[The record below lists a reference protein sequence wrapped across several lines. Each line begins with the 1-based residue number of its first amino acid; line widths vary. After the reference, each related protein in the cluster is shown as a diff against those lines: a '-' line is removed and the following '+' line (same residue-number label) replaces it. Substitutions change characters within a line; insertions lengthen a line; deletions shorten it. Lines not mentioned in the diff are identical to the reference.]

1 MDTITKD
8 ICHDA
13 ACMVVTRQKASVTSL
28 MRLLDVNEDEAKQ
41 LMHKLNEAKVIGPVS
56 EDGTAEVLITNFGQL
71 AELSWVLSPP
81 KYLCSG
87 KIRQILDSTEFLDN
101 NAEIPLLIGHKSDDR
116 PEIIDLVNAKNIL
129 VAGAP
134 GQGKSKFL
142 DSMWDSML
150 GKVIQDKVQV
160 FYLNS
165 DNEIYHVYQS
175 MLWINY
181 VYSALESRYEVFRE
195 YGIRSVREYNEQNRE
210 EGMPYIVI
218 IFDEYTILQDSRL
231 MKTVLKLA
239 QKGPRVGIHIIM
251 STSHPSVNVISNKI
265 KTLFPTRIAFKTR
278 SAVDSRTIQ
287 DIYGA
292 EELPGY
298 GDMLLLYK
306 DELTRLKGAF
316 ADTHQYI

>member
-1 MDTITKD
+1 MNTITKD
-8 ICHDA
+8 ICYDA
-13 ACMVVTRQKASVTSL
+13 ACMIVTRQEASVSSL

-56 EDGTAEVLITNFGQL
+56 EDGTAEVLITDFGKL
-71 AELSWVLSPP
+71 AEITWILTPP

-87 KIRQILDSTEFLDN
+87 KIRQILDSTEFQDY
-101 NAEIPLLIGHKSDDR
+101 NAELPLLIGQKSDGK
-116 PEIIDLVNAKNIL
+116 PEIIDLAKAKNIL

-150 GKVIQDKVQV
+150 GMAYQDKVQI
-160 FYLNS
+160 FYFNS
-165 DNEIYHVYQS
+165 DHEVFSESEN
-175 MLWINY
+175 LWLDFCYTN
-181 VYSALESRYEVFRE
+181 LQSRYDLISECGVSN
-195 YGIRSVREYNEQNRE
+195 IREYNRYNTDET
-210 EGMPYIVI
+210 MPYLVI
-218 IFDEYTILQDSRL
+218 IFDEYTILQDSAL
-231 MKTVLKLA
+231 KKTVLKLA
-239 QKGPRVGIHIIM
+239 QKGPRVGIHVIM

-278 SAVDSRTIQ
+278 TRVDSRTIL

-306 DELTRLKGAF
+306 VELTQLKGVF
-316 ADTHQYI
+316 TDTL

>member
-8 ICHDA
+8 ICYDA
-13 ACMVVTRQKASVTSL
+13 AFMVIARQEASVSSL
-28 MRLLDVNEDEAKQ
+28 MRLLDVNEDEAKI
-41 LMHKLNEAKVIGPVS
+41 LMNRLYEANVIGPVS
-56 EDGTAEVLITNFGQL
+56 EDGTAKVLISNFGQL
-71 AELSWVLSPP
+71 AEITWVLTPP

-87 KIRQILDSTEFLDN
+87 KIRQILDSTEFQDY
-101 NAEIPLLIGHKSDDR
+101 NAEIPLLIGQKSDGR
-116 PEIIDLVNAKNIL
+116 LEIIDLVNAKNIL

-150 GKVIQDKVQV
+150 GMAYQDKVQI
-160 FYLNS
+160 FYFNS
-165 DNEIYHVYQS
+165 DHEVFSESEN
-175 MLWINY
+175 LWLDFCYTN
-181 VYSALESRYEVFRE
+181 LQSRYDLISECGVSN
-195 YGIRSVREYNEQNRE
+195 IREYNRYNTDET
-210 EGMPYIVI
+210 MPYLVI
-218 IFDEYTILQDSRL
+218 IFDEYTILQDSPL
-231 MKTVLKLA
+231 KKTVLKLA
-239 QKGPRVGIHIIM
+239 QKGARVGIHIIM

-278 SAVDSRTIQ
+278 SAADSRTIL

-298 GDMLLLYK
+298 GDMLLQYK

>member
-1 MDTITKD
+1 M
-8 ICHDA
+8 
-13 ACMVVTRQKASVTSL
+13 
-28 MRLLDVNEDEAKQ
+28 
-41 LMHKLNEAKVIGPVS
+41 IG
-56 EDGTAEVLITNFGQL
+56 Q
-71 AELSWVLSPP
+71 
-81 KYLCSG
+81 
-87 KIRQILDSTEFLDN
+87 
-101 NAEIPLLIGHKSDDR
+101 KSDGR

-150 GKVIQDKVQV
+150 GKVMQDKVQV

-218 IFDEYTILQDSRL
+218 IFDEYTILQDSAL
-231 MKTVLKLA
+231 KKTVLKLA

-278 SAVDSRTIQ
+278 TRVDSRTIL
-287 DIYGA
+287 DTYGA

-298 GDMLLLYK
+298 GYMLLLYN
-306 DELTRLKGAF
+306 DELTRLKGVF
-316 ADTHQYI
+316 TDTL

>member
-8 ICHDA
+8 ICYDA
-13 ACMVVTRQKASVTSL
+13 AFMVIARQEASVSSL
-28 MRLLDVNEDEAKQ
+28 MRLLDVNEDEAKI
-41 LMHKLNEAKVIGPVS
+41 LMNKLYEANVIGPVS
-56 EDGTAEVLITNFGQL
+56 EDGTAKVLISNFGQL
-71 AELSWVLSPP
+71 AEISWVLSPP

-87 KIRQILDSTEFLDN
+87 KIRQILDSTEFQDY
-101 NAEIPLLIGHKSDDR
+101 NAEIPLLIGQKSDGR
-116 PEIIDLVNAKNIL
+116 LEIIDLVNAKNIL

-150 GKVIQDKVQV
+150 GMAYQDKVQI
-160 FYLNS
+160 FYFNS
-165 DNEIYHVYQS
+165 DHEVFSESEN
-175 MLWINY
+175 LWLDFCYTN
-181 VYSALESRYEVFRE
+181 LQSRYDLISECGVNN
-195 YGIRSVREYNEQNRE
+195 IREYNRYNTDET
-210 EGMPYIVI
+210 MPYLVI
-218 IFDEYTILQDSRL
+218 IFDEYTILQDSPL
-231 MKTVLKLA
+231 KKTVLKLA
-239 QKGPRVGIHIIM
+239 QKGARVGIHIIM

-278 SAVDSRTIQ
+278 STADSRTIL

-298 GDMLLLYK
+298 GDMLLQYK

>member
-8 ICHDA
+8 ICYDA
-13 ACMVVTRQKASVTSL
+13 AFMVIARQEASVSSL
-28 MRLLDVNEDEAKQ
+28 MRLLDVNEEDAKK
-41 LMHKLNEAKVIGPVS
+41 LMNKLNEAKVIGPVS
-56 EDGTAEVLITNFGQL
+56 DDGTAEVLITDFCKF
-71 AELSWVLSPP
+71 AELSWVLSPA

-101 NAEIPLLIGHKSDDR
+101 NAEIPLLIGQKSDDR

-150 GKVIQDKVQV
+150 GKVMQDKVQV

-165 DNEIYHVYQS
+165 NDEIYHEYQS
-175 MLWINY
+175 ILWINY
-181 VYSALESRYEVFRE
+181 VYSALESRYNIFRE

-210 EGMPYIVI
+210 EEMPYIVI
-218 IFDEYTILQDSRL
+218 IFDEYTILQNSPL
-231 MKTVLKLA
+231 MKTILNLA

-251 STSHPSVNVISNKI
+251 STSHPSVNVISNRI

-278 SAVDSRTIQ
+278 SAVDSRTIL
-287 DIYGA
+287 DISGA
-292 EELPGY
+292 EELLGY

-306 DELTRLKGAF
+306 DGLTRLNGAF

>member
-1 MDTITKD
+1 MNTITKD
-8 ICHDA
+8 ICYDA
-13 ACMVVTRQKASVTSL
+13 ACLVVTRQEASVTSL
-28 MRLLDVNEDEAKQ
+28 MRLLDVNEEDAKI
-41 LMHKLNEAKVIGPVS
+41 LMNKLNEAKVIGPVS
-56 EDGTAEVLITNFGQL
+56 EDGTAEVLITDFGKL

-87 KIRQILDSTEFLDN
+87 KIRQILDSTEFLDY
-101 NAEIPLLIGHKSDDR
+101 NAEIPLLIGQKSDGR

-150 GKVIQDKVQV
+150 GKVMQDKVQV

-181 VYSALESRYEVFRE
+181 VYSALESRYAVFRE
-195 YGIRSVREYNEQNRE
+195 YGIKSVREYNEQNRE
-210 EGMPYIVI
+210 EEMPYIVI
-218 IFDEYTILQDSRL
+218 LFDEYTILQDSRL

-251 STSHPSVNVISNKI
+251 STSHTSVNVISNKVKI
-265 KTLFPTRIAFKTR
+265 LFPTRIAFKTR
-278 SAVDSRTIQ
+278 SAADSRTIL
-287 DIYGA
+287 DTYGA

-306 DELTRLKGAF
+306 DGLTRLNGEF
-316 ADTHQYI
+316 ADTY

>member
-1 MDTITKD
+1 MNTILNN
-8 ICHDA
+8 IGYDA
-13 ACMVVTRQKASVTSL
+13 ACMVVTRQEASVTSL
-28 MRLLDVNEDEAKQ
+28 MRLLDVNEDEAKE

-56 EDGTAEVLITNFGQL
+56 EDGTAEVLITDFGKL
-71 AELSWVLSPP
+71 AELSWVLSPS

-87 KIRQILDSTEFLDN
+87 KIRQILDSTEFQDN
-101 NAEIPLLIGHKSDDR
+101 IAEIPLLIGQKSDGR
-116 PEIIDLVNAKNIL
+116 LEIIDLVNAKNIL

-150 GKVIQDKVQV
+150 GMAYQDKVQI
-160 FYLNS
+160 FYFNS
-165 DNEIYHVYQS
+165 DHEVFSESEN
-175 MLWINY
+175 LWLDFCYTN
-181 VYSALESRYEVFRE
+181 LQSRYDLISECGV
-195 YGIRSVREYNEQNRE
+195 GNIREYNRYNTDES
-210 EGMPYIVI
+210 MPYLVI
-218 IFDEYTILQDSRL
+218 IFDEYTILQDSSL

-278 SAVDSRTIQ
+278 SAVDSRTIL

-298 GDMLLLYK
+298 GYMLLLYNV
-306 DELTRLKGAF
+306 ELTRLKGVYS
-316 ADTHQYI
+316 DTL

>member
-1 MDTITKD
+1 MNTIIND
-8 ICHDA
+8 IGYDA
-13 ACMVVTRQKASVTSL
+13 ACMVVTRQEASVTSL

-56 EDGTAEVLITNFGQL
+56 EDGTAEVLITDFGKL
-71 AELSWVLSPP
+71 AEITLVLSPP

-101 NAEIPLLIGHKSDDR
+101 NAEIPLLIGQKSDGK
-116 PEIIDLVNAKNIL
+116 PEIIDLAKAKNIL

-142 DSMWDSML
+142 DSMWDSLL
-150 GKVIQDKVQV
+150 GMAYQDKVQI
-160 FYLNS
+160 FYFNS
-165 DNEIYHVYQS
+165 DHEVFSESEN
-175 MLWINY
+175 LWLDFCYTN
-181 VYSALESRYEVFRE
+181 LQSRYDLISECGVSN
-195 YGIRSVREYNEQNRE
+195 IREYNRYNTDET
-210 EGMPYIVI
+210 MPYLVI
-218 IFDEYTILQDSRL
+218 IFNEYTILQDSAL
-231 MKTVLKLA
+231 KKTVLKLA

-278 SAVDSRTIQ
+278 SADDSRTIL

-306 DELTRLKGAF
+306 DELTQLKGVF
-316 ADTHQYI
+316 TDTL

>member
-8 ICHDA
+8 ICYDA
-13 ACMVVTRQKASVTSL
+13 ACWVVTRQEASVSSP

-41 LMHKLNEAKVIGPVS
+41 LMHKLNETKVIGPVS
-56 EDGTAEVLITNFGQL
+56 EDGTAEVLITDFGKL

-87 KIRQILDSTEFLDN
+87 KIRQILDSTEFQDY
-101 NAEIPLLIGHKSDDR
+101 NAEIPLLIGQKPDGR
-116 PEIIDLVNAKNIL
+116 LEIIDLVNAKNIL

-181 VYSALESRYEVFRE
+181 VYSALESRYAVFRE
-195 YGIRSVREYNEQNRE
+195 YGIKSVREYNEQNRE
-210 EGMPYIVI
+210 EEMPYIVI
-218 IFDEYTILQDSRL
+218 LFDEYTILQDSAL
-231 MKTVLKLA
+231 KKTVLKLA

-251 STSHPSVNVISNKI
+251 STSHPSVNVISNKV

-278 SAVDSRTIQ
+278 SAADSRTIL
-287 DIYGA
+287 DTYGA

-306 DELTRLKGAF
+306 DGLTRLNGEF
-316 ADTHQYI
+316 ADTY

>member
-1 MDTITKD
+1 MNTITKD

-13 ACMVVTRQKASVTSL
+13 ACLVVTRQEASVTSM

-71 AELSWVLSPP
+71 AELSWVLSPA

-165 DNEIYHVYQS
+165 NDEIYHEYQS
-175 MLWINY
+175 ILWINY
-181 VYSALESRYEVFRE
+181 VYSVLESRYEVFSE
-195 YGIRSVREYNEQNRE
+195 YGIKSVREYNEQNRE

-218 IFDEYTILQDSRL
+218 LFDEYTILQDSAL
-231 MKTVLKLA
+231 KKTVLKLA

-251 STSHPSVNVISNKI
+251 STSHPSVNVISNKV

-278 SAVDSRTIQ
+278 SAADSRTIL
-287 DIYGA
+287 DTYGA

-306 DELTRLKGAF
+306 DGLTRLNGEF
-316 ADTHQYI
+316 ADTY

>member
-1 MDTITKD
+1 M
-8 ICHDA
+8 
-13 ACMVVTRQKASVTSL
+13 
-28 MRLLDVNEDEAKQ
+28 
-41 LMHKLNEAKVIGPVS
+41 
-56 EDGTAEVLITNFGQL
+56 
-71 AELSWVLSPP
+71 
-81 KYLCSG
+81 
-87 KIRQILDSTEFLDN
+87 
-101 NAEIPLLIGHKSDDR
+101 
-116 PEIIDLVNAKNIL
+116 
-129 VAGAP
+129 
-134 GQGKSKFL
+134 
-142 DSMWDSML
+142 
-150 GKVIQDKVQV
+150 QDKVQV

-165 DNEIYHVYQS
+165 DNEIYH

-218 IFDEYTILQDSRL
+218 LFDEYTILQDSAL
-231 MKTVLKLA
+231 KKTVLKLA

-278 SAVDSRTIQ
+278 SAVDSRTIL

-292 EELPGY
+292 EGLPGY

-306 DELTRLKGAF
+306 DGLTRLNGAF